1 LTLFNEEINL
11 TFEPA
16 QTCDFTRKSIAM
28 DEMIL
33 LRDQR
38 LLVKDGLVVHL
49 IREHSAEDILR
60 IMKDH
65 NQ

>member
-1 LTLFNEEINL
+1 
-11 TFEPA
+11 
-16 QTCDFTRKSIAM
+16 M
-28 DEMIL
+28 DEMVL

-49 IREHSAEDILR
+49 IRENSAEDILR